1 MSKVMARQ
9 LVENLGAMCDK
20 VGLPRNRAIRH
31 YAPPDVSAEFTHGMA
46 ATVSVGQGSIEG
58 LASTANLQS
67 SPWGM
72 RPTSWMTRKAGR
84 SSRSE
89 DNTQENSRAMFG
101 IAPTGLGRRRCNRSD
116 EFNSQRLAR

>member
-1 MSKVMARQ
+1 MIVQSDIMLRLM
-9 LVENLGAMCDK
+9 LV
-20 VGLPRNRAIRH
+20 P
-31 YAPPDVSAEFTHGMA
+31 EFTHGMA

-72 RPTSWMTRKAGR
+72 ETDFLDDSERPGAVLGPKTIPKRTHELCSALLQQGWE
-84 SSRSE
+84 E
-89 DNTQENSRAMFG
+89 DDVIG
-101 IAPTGLGRRRCNRSD
+101 SD